1 MISCEFCIL
10 DFFFLI
16 GFYLLEFLCMC
27 WMRYREVEVYKDFWL
42 FFDKVKFIVYML
54 IRVYNMYG
62 RFIELI
68 LMEVVC
74 GLYIYNYFYINVL
87 NL

>member
-1 MISCEFCIL
+1 
-10 DFFFLI
+10 
-16 GFYLLEFLCMC
+16 
-27 WMRYREVEVYKDFWL
+27 MRYREVEVYKDFRS